1 MFKKIGLLVVA
12 LIIVALY
19 FVYNHF
25 EEDRSAKYDFPD
37 YDASLIP
44 EFEEVSVPFTNRY
57 KGDKSLPTIA
67 SALIDVDGDGIDELF
82 VGGGIEQEDALLKYD
97 GKAFIDIAKDYGFS
111 KDMSKTTQGAAV
123 MDMTQDGLP
132 DLLVCREG
140 KVVMY
145 VNENGKFSLP
155 QDLGLVFNEKSDP
168 MSITITDLN
177 QDGWADLF
185 VSTYIK
191 KHLMEGQTI
200 FNKPDYGSTSELF
213 LNNKDNTFTNIT
225 QSSGLHY
232 VHNTFCAVF
241 VDFNHDNLPDLVVAH
256 DTGEPRIYKNNG
268 DLTFSMV
275 PHPLTGVFSY
285 PMGIAVGDYDNNGF
299 QDVFFSNVGCTMPAE
314 ILRGDLRDDQTLI
327 VDLILL
333 ANDGNFNFTDKSK
346 EAMVDR
352 YEFSWGALFE
362 DFNLDGLQD
371 LVFSEN
377 YVDLINSK
385 LMPLPARFLMQMPG
399 ENAFVNIEDKNNTLN
414 PYFGITPLASDFNND
429 GYPDLI
435 HINLDGKARVFI
447 SKGNVGNNYL
457 KVNLPI
463 SPVFV
468 NARVTLTHSNGK
480 KITLQKVVGEGLS
493 SDQSNTLFFGLG
505 KSTEIPT
512 LRVELINGA
521 SYDIPVEKLNTTIQF
536 ALPVSTE
543 SVSETNS

>member
-1 MFKKIGLLVVA
+1 MFKKIGLVVVA
-12 LIIVALY
+12 LIIAALY
-19 FVYNHF
+19 FVYHHF
-25 EEDRSAKYDFPD
+25 AEDRAAKYDFPE

-44 EFEEVSVPFTNRY
+44 EFEEVAVPFTNKY
-57 KGDKSLPTIA
+57 DGEKSLPTIA

-82 VGGGIEQEDALLKYD
+82 VGGGIGQADALMKYN
-97 GKAFIDIAKDYGFS
+97 GKEFIDIANSYQLS
-111 KDMSKTTQGAAV
+111 KDLNKTTQGAAV

-140 KVVMY
+140 TVLLY
-145 VNENGKFSLP
+145 INERGKFSLP
-155 QDLGLVFNEKSDP
+155 QDLQLQFNEKSDP
-168 MSITITDLN
+168 MSITIADLN

-185 VSTYIK
+185 ISTYIK

-200 FNKPDYGSTSELF
+200 FNKSDYGSTSELF
-213 LNNKDNTFTNIT
+213 LNQGNNTFSNIT
-225 QSSGLHY
+225 QSSGLQY

-241 VDFNHDNLPDLVVAH
+241 VDFNNDNLPDLVVAH

-268 DLTFSMV
+268 DATFSMV
-275 PHPLTGVFSY
+275 KHPLTGLFSY

-346 EAMVDR
+346 EAMVNL

-377 YVDLINSK
+377 YVDLLNSK
-385 LMPLPARFLMQMPG
+385 LMPLPARFLMQIPG
-399 ENAFVNIEDKNNTLN
+399 EKSFVNIEDKNNTLN
-414 PYFGITPLASDFNND
+414 PYFGITPMASDFNND
-429 GYPDLI
+429 GYPDLV

-457 KVNLPI
+457 KVNLPLTPAFI
-463 SPVFV
+463 
-468 NARVTLTHSNGK
+468 NARVTLTLSNGN

-505 KSTEIPT
+505 KSTELPT
-512 LRVELINGA
+512 LQLDLINGA
-521 SYDIPVEKLNTTIQF
+521 HYEISVEKLNTQINF
-536 ALPVSTE
+536 NLPK
-543 SVSETNS
+543 